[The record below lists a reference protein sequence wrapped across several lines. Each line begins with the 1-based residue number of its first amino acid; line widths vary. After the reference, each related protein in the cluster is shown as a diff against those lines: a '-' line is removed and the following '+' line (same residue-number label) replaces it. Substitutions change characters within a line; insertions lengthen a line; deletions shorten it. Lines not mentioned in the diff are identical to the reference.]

1 MESYLRFRVT
11 GVSGFVQSAKLRLW
25 VSSDTADGPAIHTTT
40 SSWSETG
47 ITWSNRPARTSGATD
62 DKGALATG
70 TWVEYDVS
78 SFVGGDG
85 SHDFVL
91 ATSSADSVG
100 FISREASEVTLR
112 PELVVTYVNQPG
124 YPRPGGATPMHVP
137 LAPAYVACSNP
148 NRTHGAPL
156 ARPSCSPPV
165 PASHHVTVGTADAN
179 GRPTSSV
186 GSIRFTVIVGD
197 PSTPADEADVQL
209 RVSLGDVRKSG
220 DLSDYTGALQANP
233 TLRITD
239 AYNGPSLTVPATT
252 TDIPFPFTVP
262 CSATAGP
269 PDVGAS
275 CAVTTTADAVLPG
288 SVKEGKRAIWRLGQ
302 VEVLDGG
309 ADGDAATAD
318 NTVFARQ
325 AIFVP

>member
-1 MESYLRFRVT
+1 
-11 GVSGFVQSAKLRLW
+11 
-25 VSSDTADGPAIHTTT
+25 
-40 SSWSETG
+40 
-47 ITWSNRPARTSGATD
+47 
-62 DKGALATG
+62 
-70 TWVEYDVS
+70 
-78 SFVGGDG
+78 
-85 SHDFVL
+85 
-91 ATSSADSVG
+91 
-100 FISREASEVTLR
+100 
-112 PELVVTYVNQPG
+112 VTYVNQPG
-124 YPRPGGATPMHVP
+124 YPRPRGATPMHVP

-209 RVSLGDVRKSG
+209 RVWLGDVRNSG

-309 ADGDAATAD
+309 ADGDVATAD